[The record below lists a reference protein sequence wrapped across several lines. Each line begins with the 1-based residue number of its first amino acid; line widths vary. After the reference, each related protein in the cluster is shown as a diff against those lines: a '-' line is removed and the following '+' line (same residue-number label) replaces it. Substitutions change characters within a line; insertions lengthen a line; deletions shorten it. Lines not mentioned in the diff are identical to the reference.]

1 MADSQ
6 FRSLDIAEINPI
18 VRRIWLF
25 TIIIVLF
32 LVAFLFLP
40 WQQTVKGTGTLIAY
54 HPSERVQPVS
64 ATINGFIEAFHVE
77 ENQQVAKGAKLFT
90 MVDLDTEYAAR
101 VKEMERRLRDQL
113 ANTRREIEAVKAN
126 RDNAVKQRAVGIELY
141 DQRFLQ
147 AKERLSSLRLKR
159 TALQKS
165 YETEAANFDR
175 IKRLYEEA
183 IESRRN
189 FERADTAWV
198 KAKTELEKIDVDISV
213 QERTLSMIE
222 QEKVQFV
229 NEADNRIRRLEN
241 DVLNAQ
247 NRSSGFERDLQ
258 RQMTEIA
265 RYETSE
271 VRAEKAGEIIRV
283 LTNDKNKFIRQGEP
297 VLQFAPRVSERT
309 VLLKVSDFNMPLIR
323 EGLKVRMMFY
333 GWPALQISGWPTIR
347 FGTFGGII
355 KKVDPVSY
363 EKGYYYA
370 YVVEDP
376 EEPWP
381 SEEMLRRGTQATA
394 WVALDTVPVWY
405 QLWRLMN
412 AFPPKMV
419 IPKEKGE

>member
-1 MADSQ
+1 MADQQ
-6 FRSLDIAEINPI
+6 FRSLNSTEMSPV

-25 TIIIVLF
+25 TMIIVLF

-40 WQQTVKGTGTLIAY
+40 WQQTVKGKGALIAY
-54 HPSERVQPVS
+54 NPSERVQPVS
-64 ATINGFIEAFHVE
+64 ATIDGFIEAFHVE
-77 ENQQVAKGAKLFT
+77 ENQRVAEGEKLFT

-101 VKEMERRLRDQL
+101 VKEMERRLHEQL
-113 ANTRREIEAVKAN
+113 ANTKREIEAVQAN
-126 RDNAVKQRAVGIELY
+126 RDNARKQRSVGIALFE
-141 DQRFLQ
+141 QRRIQ
-147 AKERLSSLRLKR
+147 AEEKLSSLKLKR
-159 TALQKS
+159 IALQKS
-165 YETEAANFDR
+165 AETEAANYER
-175 IKRLYEEA
+175 IRRLYDEA

-189 FERADTAWV
+189 FERADAAWT
-198 KAKTELEKIDVDISV
+198 KARTELEKIDIDLRMQARSLEI
-213 QERTLSMIE
+213 IA

-229 NEADNRIRRLEN
+229 HEADNRIRGLEN
-241 DVLNAQ
+241 EVLAAQ
-247 NRSSGFERDLQ
+247 SRASALERELQ

-265 RYETSE
+265 RYATSE
-271 VRAEKAGEIIRV
+271 VRAEKAGEVIRV
-283 LTNDKNKFIRQGEP
+283 LTNDKNKFVRRGEA
-297 VLQFAPRVSERT
+297 VLQFAPTVTERT

-333 GWPALQISGWPTIR
+333 GWPALQISGWPQIR
-347 FGTFGGII
+347 FGTFGGVI

-363 EKGYYYA
+363 EKGFYYA

-381 SEEMLRRGTQATA
+381 SETILRRGTQATV

-419 IPKEKGE
+419 IPQEEGA

>member
-419 IPKEKGE
+419 IPQEKGE